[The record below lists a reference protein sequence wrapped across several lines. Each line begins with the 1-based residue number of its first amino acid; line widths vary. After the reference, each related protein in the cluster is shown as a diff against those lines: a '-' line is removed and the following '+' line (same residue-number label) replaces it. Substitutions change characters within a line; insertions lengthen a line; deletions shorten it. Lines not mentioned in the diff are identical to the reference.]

1 MKKLIASAVFA
12 VPLFFA
18 ANAEAGIFDWFCS
31 RPCPPSP
38 CTPATTASV
47 QGTTSYSAT
56 YQPGPKAA
64 PPQQAARSE
73 KRWKTYEDYR
83 REIKGW

>member
-1 MKKLIASAVFA
+1 MKKLIASTVFA
-12 VPLFFA
+12 LPLMFA
-18 ANAEAGIFDWFCS
+18 ANAQAGIFDWFCS

-38 CTPATTASV
+38 CTPAQTASV

-56 YQPGPKAA
+56 YQPSTSDSQRAVRKTT
-64 PPQQAARSE
+64 
-73 KRWKTYEDYR
+73 RWKTYEDYR